1 MVKEKKMSAGKV
13 EKPYSNKTP
22 KTNLEKMSH
31 KERAFIA
38 AANRNDRP
46 DVKGRMKSAREAS
59 NLHRERTGRGLKLSE
74 DIVMSGNLGEE
85 EESPMRVLQRR
96 HWNPMYNPVPIPITQ
111 TELMQHLHDN
121 PAIANNILALI
132 EGAQGLRPK
141 EQVDPVEPQ
150 MAMEMSLFVQSVHQ
164 LSSQNANLPG
174 RMPQDIPTPP
184 GTLSRK
190 TSYGPNMPTPPQDQ
204 SMSSPSGDPIM
215 ASSPMLNNEP
225 NMAAP
230 PMEQH
235 PKRRHTSFG
244 QDGTLYEMPGYNR
257 NTGPQFMGRSSS
269 TPGTLTPCAPFEHD
283 SMIQNARPQSQ
294 MNPMHQ
300 NHMLRSPEPQH
311 HMNQV
316 HQSPIGWFEKSQAP
330 SQVNQMS
337 SQQTNQMPTQW
348 NQERSLLDMSYTS
361 HFLPSQTS
369 TDAVENHHYNQFAQ
383 PSTDDKFFADMIDF
397 NGGGR

>member
-13 EKPYSNKTP
+13 EKPYSN
-22 KTNLEKMSH
+22 KMSH

-150 MAMEMSLFVQSVHQ
+150 MAMEMNIK
-164 LSSQNANLPG
+164 SQNQLWPKYANATTG
-174 RMPQDIPTPP
+174 SKHVIAIR
-184 GTLSRK
+184 
-190 TSYGPNMPTPPQDQ
+190 
-204 SMSSPSGDPIM
+204 DPIM

-330 SQVNQMS
+330 SQ
-337 SQQTNQMPTQW
+337 
-348 NQERSLLDMSYTS
+348 ERSLLDMSYTS

-369 TDAVENHHYNQFAQ
+369 TNAVENHHYNQFAQ

>member
-1 MVKEKKMSAGKV
+1 
-13 EKPYSNKTP
+13 
-22 KTNLEKMSH
+22 MSH

-111 TELMQHLHDN
+111 AELMQHLHHN

-164 LSSQNANLPG
+164 LASQNANQPG

-190 TSYGPNMPTPPQDQ
+190 TSYSPNMPTPPQDQ
-204 SMSSPSGDPIM
+204 SMSSPLEDSVM
-215 ASSPMLNNEP
+215 ASSPMLNNES

-230 PMEQH
+230 PMERH

-244 QDGTLYEMPGYNR
+244 QDATLYEMPGYNR
-257 NTGPQFMGRSSS
+257 NPGPQFMGRSSS
-269 TPGTLTPCAPFEHD
+269 TPGNLTPCASFEHD
-283 SMIQNARPQSQ
+283 SMIQNARPQTQ

-300 NHMLRSPEPQH
+300 NPMLRSPEPQN

-316 HQSPIGWFEKSQAP
+316 HQSPMGWFEKNQAP
-330 SQVNQMS
+330 PQVNQMPP
-337 SQQTNQMPTQW
+337 QQTNQIPTQW

-361 HFLPSQTS
+361 HFLPSQAS
-369 TDAVENHHYNQFAQ
+369 TNAVENHYNQFAQ
-383 PSTDDKFFADMIDF
+383 PSTDDKFFADLIDF